1 MSNTFIRSGRLEKND
16 GVARG
21 RVHVSRMFPILRP
34 IFILLAVAVSGARGD
49 LTILQEISSPGN
61 AKSAMVTTTKFKP
74 GKLRMDIPGSAS
86 LIMDGNKGE
95 MVSLIHAQKV
105 AIPMSSAIQK
115 MAAQLAGKAGAD
127 ATGPVELQPTGRK
140 ETMIGLACE
149 EYTGTISGQKAT
161 VWITKD
167 VPEYKEITEQFLS
180 FAPQLSQY
188 QGSIA
193 SNPALQ
199 GFPLLTE
206 LTAPDG
212 KKTTIRVQAISR
224 EAISDADFKV
234 PEGYRTMELPQIPGM
249 PAGR

>member
-1 MSNTFIRSGRLEKND
+1 MT
-16 GVARG
+16 
-21 RVHVSRMFPILRP
+21 PILRP
-34 IFILLAVAVSGARGD
+34 IFVLFVVAISSARGD
-49 LTILQEISSPGN
+49 LTILQEISSPES

-105 AIPMSSAIQK
+105 AIPMSSAMQK
-115 MAAQLAGKAGAD
+115 MAAQLAGKAGSD
-127 ATGPVELQPTGRK
+127 TSGSVELQPTSRK

-167 VPEYKEITEQFLS
+167 VPEYKEISGQFLS

-193 SNPALQ
+193 SNPAMQ

-234 PEGYRTMELPQIPGM
+234 PVGYRAMEIPKIPGM